1 MVSTFGDGSNH
12 YSEDNLS
19 LRILEESSFFEPNK
33 DFFKYQNLDEE
44 NIQKK
49 DTTIKTSS
57 PTQNQRVIESN
68 KNITINIKDDKKSE
82 KFTKKRGRKKKKE
95 ERTAKHTQFSQDNE
109 MKRIKTYLLN
119 FIYNTLNKSFSTYHQ
134 KFLKISKYVNE
145 NLNKDYNLRL
155 MEMTIKE
162 IFENFPLNNT
172 YSEIIK
178 AKNYNKVLIKDILE
192 KNQEKKVIEILNS
205 KYIDF
210 LEILRTK
217 NIDKFTQDIY
227 EREIENGKTKENTEK
242 YLNDLKNLLFNYES
256 WFKKKIPRNRKHR

>member
-1 MVSTFGDGSNH
+1 MASFFNVGSNH
-12 YSEDNLS
+12 YSEENLS
-19 LRILEESSFFEPNK
+19 LLILEESSFFDPNK
-33 DFFKYQNLDEE
+33 DFFKYQNSDEE
-44 NIQKK
+44 NIQKN

-57 PTQNQRVIESN
+57 QTQNQHIIESN
-68 KNITINIKDDKKSE
+68 KKIMINIKDDKKSE
-82 KFTKKRGRKKKKE
+82 KLTKKRGRKKKKE

-145 NLNKDYNLRL
+145 NLNRDYNLRL

-192 KNQEKKVIEILNS
+192 KNKEKKVIEILNS

-217 NIDKFTQDIY
+217 NLDKFTQDIY
-227 EREIENGKTKENTEK
+227 EQEIKNGKTKENTEK
-242 YLNDLKNLLFNYES
+242 YLNDLKNLLFNYKW
-256 WFKKKIPRNRKHR
+256 WFEKKIPRNRKHR